1 MEKWFHKKAQ
11 LITKFMMSQN
21 GQQII
26 ATHIL
31 PNISRSND
39 NQTMTFGQ
47 LMEYN
52 IRFFLK
58 NHTRNAV
65 AKLVPDPFTKKTI
78 EHISRS
84 TVLDC
89 VQFVFAVCSSR

>member
-1 MEKWFHKKAQ
+1 
-11 LITKFMMSQN
+11 
-21 GQQII
+21 
-26 ATHIL
+26 
-31 PNISRSND
+31 
-39 NQTMTFGQ
+39 MTFGQ